1 MRRQHALRGLRR
13 QRRAAGGKAVA
24 AQYGQDVATFA
35 SPICAIRKIAKFR
48 PRITQTT
55 LYAMLEIVNPFLAEY
70 GVIRV
75 LEHEDCDRTQVV
87 KQILSGTYDKPYLIE
102 EGDSRSLYFT
112 RELTQSGMRLSDPA
126 ALEFTYSQKMMSF
139 LLFVHQPQ
147 HILMLGLG
155 GGSLVKY
162 CHRYLPTTR
171 ITALEIDPNILAFRE
186 QFMVPPDDARLRV
199 VLGDA
204 AQYLRHCRENPDVV
218 MIDAFDRDGFS
229 PSVCSRAFYLDVHDA
244 LAPGG
249 VMVANMVG
257 PKDERAAHLNIVA
270 DVFGGNIIMLSVADE
285 GNYLVFAFRDA
296 SFEPRWRWI
305 EGQAKAM
312 HSRYGLAFPEFA
324 AMLKRSRKDG
334 YLQGILQL
342 AQ

>member
-1 MRRQHALRGLRR
+1 MFPRR
-13 QRRAAGGKAVA
+13 VA
-24 AQYGQDVATFA
+24 RNTARMTLSV
-35 SPICAIRKIAKFR
+35 
-48 PRITQTT
+48 TQTSCP
-55 LYAMLEIVNPFLAEY
+55 AMLEIANPFLAEY

-75 LEHEDCDRTQVV
+75 LEHEDFDRALVV

-112 RELTQSGMRLSDPA
+112 RELTQSGMRLSDPT
-126 ALEFTYSQKMMSF
+126 ALEFSYTQKMMSF

-162 CHRYLPTTR
+162 CHRYLPATR

-218 MIDAFDRDGFS
+218 LIDAFDRDGFS
-229 PSVCSRAFYLDVHDA
+229 PSVCSRAFYLDVRDA

-249 VMVANMVG
+249 VMAANMVG
-257 PKDERAAHLNIVA
+257 PKDERAAHLDLVA
-270 DVFGGNIIMLSVADE
+270 DVFGGNIIILPVADD

-312 HSRYGLAFPEFA
+312 HARYGLDFPEFA
-324 AMLKRSRKDG
+324 AKLKRSRKDG
-334 YLQGILQL
+334 YLHGSVQL
-342 AQ
+342 AG